1 MYMTTAEKLLDNLFE
16 DRANYN
22 VNEKVESVITENVLF
37 ARISDPEC
45 RIERVENGVLY
56 PWIDNINEGYCVKE
70 VRPIKKGIY
79 SKPVIK
85 KKLLLE
91 ADYRKIL

>member
-1 MYMTTAEKLLDNLFE
+1 MSLEEKQSILACGAGASTKIVFPAEN
-16 DRANYN
+16 
-22 VNEKVESVITENVLF
+22 
-37 ARISDPEC
+37 

-56 PWIDNINEGYCVKE
+56 PWADRIKEGYSVKE
-70 VRPIKKGIY
+70 IRPIKKDLF

-91 ADYRKIL
+91 ADYRKLL